1 MTNSPSDSRG
11 PPEYLSFLLRLWRVN
26 GGDKQ
31 TGVGVAIWRAS
42 IENPLTGERRGF
54 ASLDA
59 LFVFLRQQTGALS
72 DVKGVEDEGCA

>member
-1 MTNSPSDSRG
+1 MTNSPNDSSR
-11 PPEYLSFLLRLWRVN
+11 PPEYLSFLLRLWQVD

-31 TGVGVAIWRAS
+31 AGAGATIWRAS

>member
-11 PPEYLSFLLRLWRVN
+11 PPEYLSFLLRLWQVD
-26 GGDKQ
+26 GDDKQ
-31 TGVGVAIWRAS
+31 AGTGATIWRAS

-59 LFVFLRQQTGALS
+59 LFDFLRQQTGALAV
-72 DVKGVEDEGCA
+72 VKRAEEEGYA